1 MGMDYIRKERH
12 PHRTGTTAGSTP
24 MTSPTNP
31 LDRARVLLSV
41 QRALLM
47 AIIPEMRAV
56 DVSWNDS
63 EIRLRFVLARET
75 NYDMNELTNEVEAE
89 IEADFLPE
97 ARVTSTVDLLPV
109 GSPIELLNPL
119 NGGCDRVFA
128 LREFE

>member
-1 MGMDYIRKERH
+1 
-12 PHRTGTTAGSTP
+12 
-24 MTSPTNP
+24 MTSPTKP

-47 AIIPEMRAV
+47 AIIPEMRAI

-63 EIRLRFVLARET
+63 EIRLRFVLASET
-75 NYDMNELTNEVEAE
+75 DYDMNELTNEVEAE
-89 IEADFLPE
+89 VEADFLPE
-97 ARVTSTVDLLPV
+97 ARVTSTVDVLP
-109 GSPIELLNPL
+109 GGNPIELLNPL